1 MSPQKGWQRKVS
13 AAEPQETQ
21 PGRYSVA
28 LRWGDMDALG
38 HVNQA
43 VYHELLE
50 EGRTALLRTLPSP
63 RKGAFVMARV
73 ELNYRREI
81 PLAHRYVEVTLHV
94 EAVGRSSIT
103 LGHQIIRSDG
113 ELAADGN
120 SVLVAWDAERRG
132 SRPLSEGELAAVRAL
147 QAAGQ

>member
-1 MSPQKGWQRKVS
+1 MSATELQHTP
-13 AAEPQETQ
+13 
-21 PGRYSVA
+21 PGRYRVD

-63 RKGAFVMARV
+63 QKGAFVLARV
-73 ELNYRREI
+73 ELNYRREV
-81 PLAHRYVEVTLHV
+81 PLAHRFVEVTLHV
-94 EAVGRSSIT
+94 EAVGRSSLT
-103 LGHQIIRSDG
+103 LGHQIVRSDG
-113 ELAADGN
+113 ELAADGS
-120 SVLVAWDAERRG
+120 SVLVAWDADRRG
-132 SRPLSEGELAAVRAL
+132 SRPLNDGELAAVHAL

>member
-1 MSPQKGWQRKVS
+1 
-13 AAEPQETQ
+13 
-21 PGRYSVA
+21 
-28 LRWGDMDALG
+28 MDALG

-63 RKGAFVMARV
+63 QKGAFVIARV

-81 PLAHRYVEVTLHV
+81 PLAHRFVEVTLHM

-113 ELAADGN
+113 ELAADGS

-132 SRPLSEGELAAVRAL
+132 SRPLSQGEIAAL
-147 QAAGQ
+147 QTLQASGQ

>member
-1 MSPQKGWQRKVS
+1 VS
-13 AAEPQETQ
+13 ATEPQQTP
-21 PGRYSVA
+21 PGRYRVD

-50 EGRTALLRTLPSP
+50 EGRTALLRTLPTP
-63 RKGAFVMARV
+63 QKGAFVMARV

-81 PLAHRYVEVTLHV
+81 PLAHRFVEVMLHV
-94 EAVGRSSIT
+94 EAVGRSSLT

-113 ELAADGN
+113 ELAADGS
-120 SVLVAWDAERRG
+120 SVLVAWDAGRRG
-132 SRPLSEGELAAVRAL
+132 SRPLGEGELAAIHAL